1 MKATR
6 LTFKDLEFKAHK
18 VVNGGVQAYVEF
30 PNGEWISVVGG
41 EGLYGNGVTSFEFM
55 SSSSEK
61 TQRGVKGWRS
71 AKQVDRHMK
80 YLQSK

>member
-1 MKATR
+1 MKATILR
-6 LTFKDLEFKAHK
+6 FKDLEFKAHRVGK
-18 VVNGGVQAYVEF
+18 GRVQAYAEF
-30 PNGEWISVVGG
+30 SNGEWISVVGG
-41 EGLYGNGVTSFEFM
+41 EGLYGDGKTSFEFM

-71 AKQVDRHMK
+71 AKQVDRHMR